1 MQSAR
6 DIMTKEVV
14 TVHPDTPLIEAANML
29 LKHKFNGLP
38 VVDNRNGVVGVI
50 TEYDLI
56 LKGTAIH
63 LPTFLQIFQE
73 LPVYKKGSEPI
84 REDLKKIFSLKVEDV
99 MNKEPLILT
108 GDTSILEV
116 ANVFAEHHRVNP
128 IPIVDPG
135 NMLLGIISRHD
146 LLKFLGDPGLH
157 VETGADGEIDKSIDQ
172 FLGNY
177 QNKFVLVSKSRTHF
191 WFIASILFAAVGF
204 AIAWLLILR
213 VNF

>member
-1 MQSAR
+1 
-6 DIMTKEVV
+6 MTKDVV

-29 LKHKFNGLP
+29 LKYKFNGLP
-38 VVDNRNGVVGVI
+38 VVGNNKIVVGVI

-84 REDLKKIFSLKVEDV
+84 REDLKKIFSLKVGDV
-99 MNKEPLILT
+99 MNKEPLVLNA
-108 GDTSILEV
+108 DTSILEV

-128 IPIVDPG
+128 IPVVDPG
-135 NMLLGIISRHD
+135 NILLGIISRHD
-146 LLKFLGDPGLH
+146 LLKFLGDPSLH
-157 VETGADGEIDKSIDQ
+157 VESGSGGEVDKSIDK
-172 FLGNY
+172 FLDNY
-177 QNKFVLVSKSRTHF
+177 QNKFVLVSKSRTRF
-191 WFIASILFAAVGF
+191 WFIASILFAVAGF